1 MNTAAAC
8 GVLTAEQMTTRISG
22 GEFMAT
28 QSAGRH
34 DPRHAFRFW
43 RIGSAGLVAGAAA
56 AVLAACGSSA
66 STGTGHQ
73 ASAASGAVVSAR
85 HVSGVGTVLV
95 NRAGKTVYSP
105 VQEAHGKI
113 MCTGSCLSFW
123 FPVTVTSSASVTTPS
138 GLGGTLGTIHR
149 PDDGMTQL
157 TYNGKPLYTF
167 KLDQSPGQVHGNGF
181 HDQFGND
188 SFTWHAI
195 TASGAP
201 AAGTGSGNQTG
212 GY

>member
-1 MNTAAAC
+1 
-8 GVLTAEQMTTRISG
+8 
-22 GEFMAT
+22 MAT
-28 QSAGRH
+28 QSAGRQ
-34 DPRHAFRFW
+34 DPRHASQFW

-66 STGTGHQ
+66 STGAGHQ
-73 ASAASGAVVSAR
+73 ASAASAAVVSAR

-95 NRAGKTVYSP
+95 SRAGKTVYSP

-123 FPVTVTSSASVTTPS
+123 FPVTVTSNASVTTPS

-167 KLDQSPGQVHGNGF
+167 KLDQSPGQVHGNDF
-181 HDQFGND
+181 ADHFGND

-195 TASGAP
+195 TTSGAP
-201 AAGTGSGNQTG
+201 AAQTGPGNQNG
-212 GY
+212 GYSYPTGQAGY